1 MSKKHSSWISFS
13 APLRLCVKIFKR
25 KNLDFPCDDMMRL
38 ILILLLFLIFLVPGP
53 ACHKDL
59 DGRPPLE
66 DPSVPNDDD
75 GPDEPGPVPNPD
87 ARTDAFRLFYRER
100 AERTALSMNRFALAG
115 DAAMGN
121 TFLKV
126 AIARDGNAWEVVPG
140 PEGNNPFGH
149 STFATWKLY
158 QAIGGR
164 PLELTLIRMF
174 EGLAFN
180 QAVSGHPGLTTREA
194 LPGWTR
200 SMDGI
205 GGTVSRTRWG
215 EAVALPVPYPPELEQ
230 EILEAFYE
238 GVIFTYRENPEEFL
252 FKFKPIDELGNF
264 ATTYV
269 FAELDHEPPFLRV
282 SDCCSSFM
290 ISQMGIWEGAYWG
303 NHNSRDN
310 FTDYALGFLAAFEA
324 ESTEGLPADLARA
337 AGNAARA
344 ARRTGD
350 SIVAHRNI
358 LMTVDEWHDYCTLTP
373 AGNMNPDGEVEW
385 QDLGSLASCQMA
397 YAARAI
403 SSQGLGWPVPEVPLP
418 GAIETSALRE
428 LFREL
433 GLPPLPLPVMKCES
447 LDDAFVGLGWG
458 DMLAA
463 EIFGVP
469 LWEVAEVIALF
480 FPDLFP
486 GLLGGMMDD
495 FSELELGAVVLC
507 YYAQI
512 VEEVEL
518 YAEARNTL
526 SNLIGMQR
534 ILADLVYG
542 LATDPRVIDVVGA
555 TAAEQQVRGAGE
567 MLYKGAVYAR
577 LFGLDSP
584 LADLDG
590 FSTGDQH
597 ITYIESR
604 LDMADT
610 PYRPLLSDEEILD
623 QVEARLAARLERSP
637 WIIDRYRD
645 RFGYTPPVRRAGD
658 GYECVGPDDEWMP
671 TENSRHECFQEFR
684 LWFEAPLCV
693 ASPETLDCEWATLGC
708 APADL
713 DDNGVVG
720 ADDQALFEGAWSAH
734 GELAEC
740 GPENSWC
747 HGADLDR
754 SGILDGDDQGYMNAA
769 QGCRI

>member
-1 MSKKHSSWISFS
+1 
-13 APLRLCVKIFKR
+13 
-25 KNLDFPCDDMMRL
+25 
-38 ILILLLFLIFLVPGP
+38 
-53 ACHKDL
+53 
-59 DGRPPLE
+59 
-66 DPSVPNDDD
+66 
-75 GPDEPGPVPNPD
+75 
-87 ARTDAFRLFYRER
+87 
-100 AERTALSMNRFALAG
+100 
-115 DAAMGN
+115 
-121 TFLKV
+121 
-126 AIARDGNAWEVVPG
+126 
-140 PEGNNPFGH
+140 
-149 STFATWKLY
+149 
-158 QAIGGR
+158 
-164 PLELTLIRMF
+164 
-174 EGLAFN
+174 
-180 QAVSGHPGLTTREA
+180 
-194 LPGWTR
+194 
-200 SMDGI
+200 
-205 GGTVSRTRWG
+205 
-215 EAVALPVPYPPELEQ
+215 
-230 EILEAFYE
+230 
-238 GVIFTYRENPEEFL
+238 
-252 FKFKPIDELGNF
+252 
-264 ATTYV
+264 
-269 FAELDHEPPFLRV
+269 
-282 SDCCSSFM
+282 M
-290 ISQMGIWEGAYWG
+290 ISQMGTWEGAYWG

-310 FTDYALGFLAAFEA
+310 FTDYAMGFLAALEA
-324 ESTEGLPADLARA
+324 ASTDGLPADLARA
-337 AGNAARA
+337 AHNATRA

-350 SIVAHRNI
+350 SIVAHHNI

-428 LFREL
+428 LFSLL
-433 GLPPLPLPVMKCES
+433 GLPPLPVPVMKCES
-447 LDDAFVGLGWG
+447 LDDAFIGLGWG
-458 DMLAA
+458 DLLAA

-512 VEEVEL
+512 VGSEEL

-542 LATDPRVIDVVGA
+542 LATDYRVIEAVGE
-555 TAAEQQVRGAGE
+555 TAVQRQIRSTSE
-567 MLYKGAVYAR
+567 MLYKGAIYAR

-584 LADLDG
+584 LADLDD
-590 FSTGDQH
+590 FSPGDRH

-610 PYRPLLSDEEILD
+610 PYRPLMSDQEIYD
-623 QVEARLAARLERSP
+623 QVEARLAARMERSP
-637 WIIDRYRD
+637 WIIDRYRE
-645 RFGYTPPVRRAGD
+645 RFGDTPPVRRAGE

-671 TENSRHECFQEFR
+671 TENSRHEWFQEFR

-693 ASPETLDCEWATLGC
+693 ASPETLDCEWAALGC

-713 DDNGVVG
+713 DGSGEVDAG
-720 ADDQALFEGAWSAH
+720 DLALFDRAWVAY

-740 GPENSWC
+740 GWKNRWC
-747 HGADLDR
+747 EGADLDQ
-754 SGILDGDDQGYMNAA
+754 SGLLDEDDQGYMNAA
-769 QGCRI
+769 QGCKI